1 MNLLKLM
8 VVIQLMQFIEFNKQS
23 VKDHQIFI
31 CSSIVCF
38 LVQEQL
44 EEYSSKYFKE
54 IIYDKVF
61 E

>member
-23 VKDHQIFI
+23 VKDHQIFYLFFNR
-31 CSSIVCF
+31 CF

-44 EEYSSKYFKE
+44 KEYSSKYFKE